1 MIGPLADDHLGHQ
14 PRTGQTAGNRL
25 GRLAG
30 QHHVLL
36 DERQAA
42 LGQLLFA
49 GVFLADMHHHE
60 QRRGPPIELL
70 AGLRR
75 QLDQILQAAQ
85 CRLLGFGKIVND
97 FLTLGLVGNPP
108 SAALVA
114 VLGSCP
120 CDRRRRVGSRLFRI
134 CLVLEQHALLRIEL
148 LAAAPVNPFQQQVNV
163 MFLPLEPL
171 VAQTQLLQQLHDQL
185 LEHRDIV
192 GQQGGIGKRHGV
204 RVHALIDTV
213 NAKLFPPQERFFSP
227 HQAVRW

>member
-49 GVFLADMHHHE
+49 GEFLADMHHHE

-114 VLGSCP
+114 VLEAARATG
-120 CDRRRRVGSRLFRI
+120 GG
-134 CLVLEQHALLRIEL
+134 E
-148 LAAAPVNPFQQQVNV
+148 LAAASSASAWFSNNMPCCGSNFSLL
-163 MFLPLEPL
+163 LP
-171 VAQTQLLQQLHDQL
+171 
-185 LEHRDIV
+185 
-192 GQQGGIGKRHGV
+192 
-204 RVHALIDTV
+204 
-213 NAKLFPPQERFFSP
+213 
-227 HQAVRW
+227 